1 MSQPTHRA
9 NDSGPIVRRARE
21 SDRYGI
27 VEAYVQSQRAT
38 GIPDPE
44 YCSPDMLG
52 ERLYQRLA
60 VGRFVVDREGVIAG
74 HGLVELPNPDN
85 IQLWLNDSKRRP
97 EHLLELGGAFVHPD
111 FVGQG
116 IWTSLLEHR
125 LRFVRSAGK
134 TAVTATWSQNEHVRR
149 VFERNGARQVG
160 ERPAKGGDIALYR
173 FDQ

>member
-1 MSQPTHRA
+1 MSQSTFRA
-9 NDSGPIVRRARE
+9 NELGPTVRRARE

-27 VEAYVQSQRAT
+27 VEAYVRSQRAT

-44 YCSPDMLG
+44 YCPPDMLG

-85 IQLWLNDSKRRP
+85 IGDWLDGSIRKP

-111 FVGQG
+111 YEGQG
-116 IWTSLLEHR
+116 IWTSLLQHR
-125 LRFVRSAGK
+125 LAFVRSAGK

-149 VFERNGARQVG
+149 VFERNGANQVG
-160 ERPAKGGDIALYR
+160 EKSVNGGEITLYR
-173 FDQ
+173 FD